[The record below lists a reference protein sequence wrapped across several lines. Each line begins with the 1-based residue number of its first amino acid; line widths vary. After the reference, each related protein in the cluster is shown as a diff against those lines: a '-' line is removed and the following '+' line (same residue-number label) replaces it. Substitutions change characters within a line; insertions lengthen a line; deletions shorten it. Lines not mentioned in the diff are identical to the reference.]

1 MTEVCGGW
9 GSEVFV
15 TDDCG
20 GWGRNGFVTEDSCIC
35 NSARLGIGGGNGGM
49 DSIESFRPPS
59 ERLPERAGEGGG
71 EKSASGGEDGLG
83 GLYSLR

>member
-1 MTEVCGGW
+1 MY
-9 GSEVFV
+9 
-15 TDDCG
+15 
-20 GWGRNGFVTEDSCIC
+20 

-59 ERLPERAGEGGG
+59 EGLYIYIYIAERAGEGDG
-71 EKSASGGEDGLG
+71 ERSSSGGEDGLG